1 MISTARLSKHVAHG
15 LMKHAVRVSPKERA
29 EWAQAMATE
38 LEYLPPDLQAV
49 RWALG
54 CIVASYLERM
64 NVMLRSLA
72 ALPRS
77 VLAMEMLICF
87 LPLTLVF
94 STVINAA
101 THGGYTSQAAFMLY
115 FSGSLLGPLGLAA
128 AFHSIFLTPGRMSRT
143 VIVGLGLLTVWTLG
157 AYTSQLVNFGQSR
170 LADWWH
176 EFVIIAVLPA
186 LAVLHLASINF
197 NRLVLSPDPR
207 V

>member
-1 MISTARLSKHVAHG
+1 MISPARLSKHVARG

-54 CIVASYLERM
+54 CILASYIGRM
-64 NVMLRSLA
+64 NNMLRSLA
-72 ALPRS
+72 ALPRW

-94 STVINAA
+94 LTAINTAS
-101 THGGYTSQAAFMLY
+101 HGGYTSQAFLLY
-115 FSGSLLGPLGLAA
+115 CSGSLLGPLGLAA
-128 AFHSIFLTPGRMSRT
+128 AFHSIFLAPGRMSRT
-143 VIVGLGLLTVWTLG
+143 VIVGLGLLSVWTLA

-170 LADWWH
+170 LADWWQ

>member
-1 MISTARLSKHVAHG
+1 MISPARLSKHVARG
-15 LMKHAVRVSPKERA
+15 LMKHAVRVSPQERA

-54 CIVASYLERM
+54 CVSASYIERM
-64 NVMLRSLA
+64 NPMLRSLA
-72 ALPRS
+72 ALPRP

-101 THGGYTSQAAFMLY
+101 SHGGYTSQAFLLY
-115 FSGSLLGPLGLAA
+115 CSGSLLGPLGLAA
-128 AFHSIFLTPGRMSRT
+128 AFHSIFLAPGRMSRT
-143 VIVGLGLLTVWTLG
+143 VIVGLGLLTVWTLA

-170 LADWWH
+170 LTDWWQ

-186 LAVLHLASINF
+186 LAVLHLASITF
-197 NRLVLSPDPR
+197 NKQVLSPDSR
-207 V
+207 A